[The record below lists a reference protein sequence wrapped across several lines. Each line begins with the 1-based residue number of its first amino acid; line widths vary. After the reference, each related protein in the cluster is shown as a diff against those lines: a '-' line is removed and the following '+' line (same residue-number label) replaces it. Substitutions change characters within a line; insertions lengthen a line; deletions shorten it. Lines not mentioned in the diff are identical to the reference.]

1 MIEICLWAIGL
12 ILVFEG
18 LVYVLA
24 PSLVEAM
31 LQYLQALPLSQ
42 RLFIRAVI
50 ALLGAIILWAA
61 RIIASRTASAHVCSH
76 LAEDWL
82 WPLSVG
88 GGGLI

>member
-1 MIEICLWAIGL
+1 MIEICLWEIGL
-12 ILVFEG
+12 ILVLEG

-42 RLFIRAVI
+42 RLFIGAVI

-61 RIIASRTASAHVCSH
+61 RIIA
-76 LAEDWL
+76 
-82 WPLSVG
+82 
-88 GGGLI
+88 

>member
-1 MIEICLWAIGL
+1 L

-42 RLFIRAVI
+42 RRFIGAVI

-61 RIIASRTASAHVCSH
+61 RIIA
-76 LAEDWL
+76 
-82 WPLSVG
+82 
-88 GGGLI
+88 

>member
-1 MIEICLWAIGL
+1 MFEICLWAIGL

-42 RLFIRAVI
+42 RRFIGAVI

-61 RIIASRTASAHVCSH
+61 RIIA
-76 LAEDWL
+76 
-82 WPLSVG
+82 
-88 GGGLI
+88 